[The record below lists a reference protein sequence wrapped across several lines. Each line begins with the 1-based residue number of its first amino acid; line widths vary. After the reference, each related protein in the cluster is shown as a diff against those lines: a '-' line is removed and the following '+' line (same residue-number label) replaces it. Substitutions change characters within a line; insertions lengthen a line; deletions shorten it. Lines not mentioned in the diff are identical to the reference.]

1 MLLVPVAIDL
11 AAGRD
16 DNKRYAVG
24 AVCRRGP
31 GPWVE
36 EEFKV
41 KGLRWLRAAA
51 ESDQSEAAGWREM
64 PPPVGTRKK
73 LTLTPARFR
82 AQIEGI
88 DAERRFPGHNYACGR
103 RLWRHLR
110 AE

>member
-1 MLLVPVAIDL
+1 METRIGAARWVPHVDEAL
-11 AAGRD
+11 
-16 DNKRYAVG
+16 
-24 AVCRRGP
+24 GP
-31 GPWVE
+31 GSEWKPSPR
-36 EEFKV
+36 
-41 KGLRWLRAAA
+41 RWLKAAA
-51 ESDQSEAAGWREM
+51 ESGRSEAAGWPEVIF
-64 PPPVGTRKK
+64 PVGTRKK